1 MNVFSY
7 LLQKNV
13 YRYFLKTAQYRCQ
26 HGTIS
31 PHHIQLYL
39 TTVYLKS
46 NPLIPITYWFPDN
59 AKSLVK
65 NLQPSPWTSTYSHFT
80 DTWVFAKSSNEIYM
94 DQESWALFINQ
105 LLSST
110 LMDGHYVTH
119 LTFGEIKNSMI
130 RFVCEDIKVH
140 RQYECCP
147 SLFYILLFC

>member
-1 MNVFSY
+1 MIQLISCHSRLMFECVFIFATKEC
-7 LLQKNV
+7 LPV
-13 YRYFLKTAQYRCQ
+13 FLKTAQYRCQ

-80 DTWVFAKSSNEIYM
+80 DTWVFAKSSNEIYGPRILSLVYKSAVIFNTDGWPLCDTPYLWR
-94 DQESWALFINQ
+94 DQEFH
-105 LLSST
+105 
-110 LMDGHYVTH
+110 D
-119 LTFGEIKNSMI
+119 
-130 RFVCEDIKVH
+130 
-140 RQYECCP
+140 
-147 SLFYILLFC
+147 